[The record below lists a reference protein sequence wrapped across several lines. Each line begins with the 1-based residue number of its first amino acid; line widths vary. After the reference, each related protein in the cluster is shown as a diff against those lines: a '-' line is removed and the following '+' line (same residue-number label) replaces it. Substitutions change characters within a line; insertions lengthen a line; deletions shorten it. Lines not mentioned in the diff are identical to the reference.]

1 MWGLNM
7 HKIINFD
14 TGEEIGI
21 TDFLHYIR
29 LGKNGCF
36 VMCKDGEEPQG
47 IAYNSTPYNL
57 AGKESMGDLPTVMVR
72 EYDAGKEFEA
82 LNEASQTLTDQ
93 LTEAQLALCDVYEL
107 ALASVPEGTSELAEG
122 QTYPMDAIY
131 ANLIRKGKKTIDDV
145 PERNKANVEA
155 LLAGDSNEN
164 PS

>member
-1 MWGLNM
+1 MYKL
-7 HKIINFD
+7 INFD

-21 TDFLHYIR
+21 TDSLNYIR
-29 LGKNGCF
+29 LGKNGCY
-36 VMCKDGEEPQG
+36 VMCKAGETPQG
-47 IAYNSTPYNL
+47 VAYNSTPYNL
-57 AGKESMGDLPTVMVR
+57 FGKESMGDLPAVIIQDA
-72 EYDAGKEFEA
+72 DAGKELIA
-82 LNEASQTLTDQ
+82 LRAENKSLTDQ

-107 ALASVPEGTSELAEG
+107 ALASAPEGASELAEG

-131 ANLIRKGKKTIDDV
+131 ANLIRKGLKAIDDV

>member
-1 MWGLNM
+1 MYKL
-7 HKIINFD
+7 INFD

-21 TDFLHYIR
+21 TDSLTYIR
-29 LGKNGCF
+29 LGKNGCY
-36 VMCKDGEEPQG
+36 VKCKNGEEPQG
-47 IAYNSTPYNL
+47 IAYDSTPYNL
-57 AGKESMGDLPTVMVR
+57 LGKESMGDLPTVSVR
-72 EYDAGKEFEA
+72 EYDAGDEFNA
-82 LNEASQTLTDQ
+82 LKSENKSLSSQ

-131 ANLIRKGKKTIDDV
+131 ANLIRKGLKTIDNV